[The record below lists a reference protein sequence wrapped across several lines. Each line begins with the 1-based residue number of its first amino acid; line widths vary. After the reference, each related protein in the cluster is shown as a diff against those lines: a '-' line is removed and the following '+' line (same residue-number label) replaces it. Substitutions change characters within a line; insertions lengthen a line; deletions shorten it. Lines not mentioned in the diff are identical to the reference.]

1 MSGRVGIAR
10 TEAEALL
17 ADLLAAGS
25 IPLVED
31 GRLRIETPGGVLDQ
45 RRRERLAG
53 CLPELRAIVEGRWR
67 SREECRARRPCRRMG
82 RCVEPADGRWCKAD
96 PTCCLCGAPLPA
108 KHRYLCAEC
117 VDERAEVDQR
127 RWASRDGAA

>member
-1 MSGRVGIAR
+1 MSRSR

-17 ADLLAAGS
+17 ADLLAAGA

-31 GRLRIETPGGVLDQ
+31 GRLRVEAPGGVLDE

-67 SREECRARRPCRRMG
+67 SREECVVRRPCRRMSP
-82 RCVEPADGRWCKAD
+82 CAEPKGVLPCGADT
-96 PTCCLCGAPLPA
+96 TCCLCGSPLPER
-108 KHRYLCAEC
+108 HRYLCAAC
-117 VDERAEVDQR
+117 VEERAETDR
-127 RWASRDGAA
+127 ARWASRDGAA

>member
-1 MSGRVGIAR
+1 MSGR

-17 ADLLAAGS
+17 ADLLVAGA

-31 GRLRIETPGGVLDQ
+31 GRLRITAPGGVLDA

-67 SREECRARRPCRRMG
+67 SREECVAARPCRRMG
-82 RCVEPADGRWCKAD
+82 RCAEPVEGRWCKGN

-108 KHRYLCAEC
+108 GHRYLCGTCIE
-117 VDERAEVDQR
+117 ERAEADRR

>member
-1 MSGRVGIAR
+1 MSGR

-17 ADLLAAGS
+17 ADLLAAGA

-31 GRLRIETPGGVLDQ
+31 GRLRIEAPGGVLDT

-53 CLPELRAIVEGRWR
+53 CLPELRGIVESRWR

-82 RCVEPADGRWCKAD
+82 RCAEPDGALSCKGD
-96 PTCCLCGAPLPA
+96 FTCCLCGAPLPA
-108 KHRYLCAEC
+108 GHRYLCAAC
-117 VDERAEVDQR
+117 VEEREESDRR